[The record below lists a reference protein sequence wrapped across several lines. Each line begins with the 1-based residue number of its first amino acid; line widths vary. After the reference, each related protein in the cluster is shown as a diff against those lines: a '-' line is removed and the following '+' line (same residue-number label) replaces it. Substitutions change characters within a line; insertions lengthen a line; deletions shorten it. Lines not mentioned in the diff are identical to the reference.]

1 MKRNMIRR
9 LSRILR
15 MAYVILRTP
24 RISDH
29 ISAPMERNRRDKKI
43 LHKQPIQ
50 HSPRHRVHTLA
61 IVQLVV
67 WEIAVDVHL
76 ANAPF
81 FFPCILTVADG
92 VGHGGDDNLACF

>member
-1 MKRNMIRR
+1 MKGNMIRR

-29 ISAPMERNRRDKKI
+29 ICSSVERNRRDKKI

-67 WEIAVDVHL
+67 WKIAVDVHL

-81 FFPCILTVADG
+81 FFPCVLTVADG
-92 VGHGGDDNLACF
+92 VSHGGYDNLACF